1 MHQCAWLVA
10 LVLIASPA
18 NARSRTTFF
27 HRVDL
32 RTGAATKLVEVEAG
46 QPNLRVRD
54 PVPAGWW
61 KVAPGGRPPSVTVTL
76 DQQFDPRQSDVEKA
90 WETRA
95 LVVSADGIPRLRL
108 PSPDR
113 YGEIRSYVHEGDMLL
128 VAWSSRARRV
138 RMGID
143 LAQGRVV
150 WRRPV
155 TDPGWEYAHAT
166 GSSRVFIRNEH
177 AFEAVDVTTGS
188 QVWRLPRNDREL
200 GSYLEICQ
208 LSGPQWVLGG
218 KEIIAL
224 DAGTGK
230 VVWRTTISVPKS
242 DRPYAAGL
250 PRWCVAQANRIF
262 VAWRTGIGS
271 GTERDILA
279 ALDAADGRII
289 WRNPPAAMIAQ
300 GIAVGDDALAT
311 WSPGGIAR
319 VDRDDGRTLWT
330 LAGVGPTAIETLA
343 NGDWFVPR
351 GGCLRLDPRTGA
363 VRWKL
368 GVSCARLGEATLL
381 ASAVTERGE
390 RGATIVL
397 RRFSFDRQKLLREDV
412 VHRYPHWFEIGG
424 SEVVDVTADAAVV
437 MSDFGTLD

>member
-1 MHQCAWLVA
+1 MHRYAWVVA
-10 LVLIASPA
+10 LVLSALPA

-27 HRVDL
+27 HRVNL
-32 RTGAATKLVEVEAG
+32 RTGAATKLVEIEAG
-46 QPNLRVRD
+46 QPNLQVRD

-61 KVAPGGRPPSVTVTL
+61 KVAPGGRPPSVTVAL
-76 DQQFDPRQSDVEKA
+76 DQRFDPRQSDAEKA
-90 WETRA
+90 WEKRA

-108 PSPDR
+108 PPPDR
-113 YGEIRSYVHEGDMLL
+113 YGDVRWYAHEGDMLL

-138 RMGID
+138 RLGID

-150 WRRPV
+150 WQKPF
-155 TDPGWEYAHAT
+155 TDHGWEYAHAT
-166 GSSRVFIRNEH
+166 GSGRVFIRNEH
-177 AFEAVDVTTGS
+177 EYEAVDVTTGA
-188 QVWRLPRNDREL
+188 QVWRLARDDREL

-218 KEIIAL
+218 KEIVAL
-224 DAGTGK
+224 DAGSGK
-230 VVWRTTISVPKS
+230 VAWRTTISVPRS
-242 DRPYAAGL
+242 EGPYAAGL

-271 GTERDILA
+271 GTEHDILA
-279 ALDAADGRII
+279 ALDAADGSVV
-289 WRNPPAAMIAQ
+289 WRNQVGAMIAQ
-300 GIAVGDDALAT
+300 GIAVGDDGLAT
-311 WSPGGIAR
+311 WSPGGITR

-330 LAGVGPTAIETLA
+330 LAGVGPTTIETLA

-351 GGCLRLDPRTGA
+351 GGCLRLDARTGV

-368 GVSCARLGEATLL
+368 GVSCARIGETTLL
-381 ASAVTERGE
+381 TSAVTERGE
-390 RGATIVL
+390 RGAKIVL
-397 RRFSFDRQKLLREDV
+397 RRFSFDRQKLLREDL
-412 VHRYPHWFEIGG
+412 VHRYRYWFEIGG